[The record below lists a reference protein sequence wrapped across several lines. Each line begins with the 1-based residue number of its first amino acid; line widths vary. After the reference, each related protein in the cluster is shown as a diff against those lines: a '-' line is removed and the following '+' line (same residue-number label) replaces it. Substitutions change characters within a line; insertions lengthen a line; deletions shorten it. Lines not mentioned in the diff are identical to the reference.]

1 MHRSIL
7 AAAAL
12 VAMGAAQAQTRTYV
26 TFAGKNDDLPK
37 LGLPGVTVDVFGP
50 RIEESAAVRE
60 EIGREL
66 TQTVHTRAVAPGEAG
81 DYALAV
87 TLSTALSGLPSGT
100 VPFEAVLRSTE
111 GKTLWRVEGRTELDK
126 AGAGAEALTSI
137 GRNVVAALV
146 HDGWLA
152 PRYDPDDPPPAAPT
166 IRRDD

>member
-1 MHRSIL
+1 
-7 AAAAL
+7 
-12 VAMGAAQAQTRTYV
+12 
-26 TFAGKNDDLPK
+26 
-37 LGLPGVTVDVFGP
+37 
-50 RIEESAAVRE
+50 
-60 EIGREL
+60 
-66 TQTVHTRAVAPGEAG
+66 
-81 DYALAV
+81 V

-100 VPFEAVLRSTE
+100 VPFEAVLRSAE